1 MPYALDIPNGV
12 RKVEGRWLRN
22 CPKCDTTIS
31 HLRRNY
37 CIHAHLL
44 EQPCKRCS
52 NITNHPS
59 GMINSVRVSWYNAFY
74 KSAISRGY
82 SWEITIEEVA
92 ALYELQK
99 GKCAMTGWDI
109 GWVQSGWNH
118 SASIDRI
125 DNLKGYTLD
134 NIQLVHKS
142 VNMARGTLSVVEF
155 IDMCNA
161 VANNYKIR

>member
-1 MPYALDIPNGV
+1 MPTSLELPDGV
-12 RKVEGRWLRN
+12 RKVDGRWLRN
-22 CPKCDTTIS
+22 CPNCNAIVS

-37 CIHAHLL
+37 CVHASLL
-44 EQPCKRCS
+44 QQPCKRCS
-52 NITNHPS
+52 NINNHPS
-59 GMINSVRVSWYNAFY
+59 GMVGAVRVSWYNSFY

-82 SWEITIEEVA
+82 CWEITIEDIA
-92 ALYELQK
+92 TLYEIQK
-99 GKCAMTGWDI
+99 GKCALTGWNI
-109 GWVQSGWNH
+109 GWTSVNWDH

-142 VNMARGTLSVVEF
+142 VNMARGTLSVSEF

-161 VANNYKIR
+161 VTNNYNQ